1 MLQTYTINIANV
13 DDIIEQLNILLHTE
27 VSSKE
32 DLVMIL
38 QRHSLILQEIE
49 EQLLRHYITFQ
60 QDTNDE
66 TAKKTYEFDQK
77 HVQPLVKRYKSL
89 FEQKYYTS
97 PFRLQLDELEHGFLN
112 KRIQN
117 ANELFHEENITLE
130 ITEDELITKY
140 FTITGNL
147 NVMWDGKE
155 TPFMELRAYFQDED
169 RNVRQKAMTLLF
181 ETLQTAEGE
190 LQQLLHELIAIRSK
204 KSKNVGLCNY
214 RDYMFKKYERF
225 DYTEK
230 DCHAFAKSICD
241 YVIPLEEKFQEE
253 LRQSIHVDT
262 LRPWD
267 TRAIPSNQK
276 PLKPIE
282 HAEDLIEKSKIVLGR
297 LDASFAKL
305 LHNMQEQE
313 NLDLESRIGKAP
325 GGFCEYLPFS
335 KQSFIF
341 MTLTN
346 TQGDVVI
353 FLHEMGHALHHE
365 LMKDITVK
373 QYQQLP
379 METAELAS
387 MTMELLSM
395 EHWDVFYENKE
406 ELKQAKQEQLKQI
419 VGFLPFTLL
428 IDQFQHWL
436 YENPVHSARERNDKF
451 LELAKRYDSSIVNW
465 DGYEAWQTAQW
476 LYVLHIF
483 EVPFYY
489 IEYAIAQIGAL
500 QLYKQYKENPKQALE
515 NYKKALSLGSSKS
528 VKEVY
533 ETAGITFDF
542 SSETIKD
549 VLSFVEKELE
559 LLAK

>member
-1 MLQTYTINIANV
+1 MSQTYAVHISDVNEVTK
-13 DDIIEQLNILLHTE
+13 QLDSVLNMEI
-27 VSSKE
+27 SSKE
-32 DLVMIL
+32 DLVIMI
-38 QRHSLILQEIE
+38 QRQSHVLQEIE
-49 EQLLRHYITFQ
+49 EQLLQHYIAFQ
-60 QDTNDE
+60 QNTNDE
-66 TAKKTYEFDQK
+66 TAKKVYEFDQK
-77 HVQPLVKRYKSL
+77 HIHPLVKRYKGL
-89 FEQKYYTS
+89 FEQKYYES
-97 PFRLQLDELEHGFLN
+97 PFRLQLDQDYEFLN

-117 ANELFHEENITLE
+117 ANELFHEQNIELE
-130 ITEDELITKY
+130 VTEDELITKY

-147 NVMWDGKE
+147 TVMWDE
-155 TPFMELRAYFQDED
+155 AEIPFMELRAYFQDKD
-169 RNVRQKAMTLLF
+169 RNVRQRAMTLLF
-181 ETLQTAEGE
+181 EALQSAEGE

-204 KSKNVGLCNY
+204 KAKNVKLANY
-214 RDYMFKKYERF
+214 REYMFKKYERF

-230 DCHAFAKSICD
+230 DCHTFAQSIRD

-253 LRQSIHVDT
+253 LRQSIYVNT

-267 TRAIPSNQK
+267 TRAIPNNQK

-282 HAEDLIEKSKIVLGR
+282 HEYELIEKSKIILEK
-297 LDASFAKL
+297 LDDSFAAL
-305 LHNMQEQE
+305 LQKMQDQG
-313 NLDLESRIGKAP
+313 NLDLKSRVGKAP

-346 TQGDVVI
+346 TQDDVVI
-353 FLHEMGHALHHE
+353 FLHEMGHALHNE

-387 MTMELLSM
+387 MTMELFSM
-395 EHWDVFYENKE
+395 EHWDVFYDDKE
-406 ELKQAKQEQLKQI
+406 QLKQAKQEQLKQI
-419 VGFLPFTLL
+419 VSFLPFTLL

-436 YENPVHSARERNDKF
+436 YENPVHSAKERNDKF
-451 LELAKRYDSSIVNW
+451 LELAKRYDSNVVNW
-465 DGYEAWQTAQW
+465 EGYESWQTAQW
-476 LYVLHIF
+476 LHVLHIF

-500 QLYKQYKENPKQALE
+500 QLYKQYKENPKKTLE

-549 VLSFVEKELE
+549 VLRFVEKELA
-559 LLAK
+559 LLDQ